1 MRNKIILGDCLSGL
15 KQMNDDS
22 VDVVFTSPPY
32 ADNGTESFDDIKS
45 KGLGNNPYGTHRKY
59 LNVESKFGKDWLDW
73 QIEIINQCLRVCKK
87 YLIYII
93 GAIKSNRSNVYKLIG
108 YYSDYIHE
116 DIIWYKPNGLP
127 CRNEGSISNTY
138 EHILII
144 KKNKNDKVKVNSNG
158 FRNVITGIGVNS
170 QNDFAEI
177 HHAVM
182 NKKLSDLIISEFTQ
196 KGDLILDPFMGMGTT
211 ALSCKQLGRDFC
223 GFEICEEYYK
233 QCIER
238 IENDGFVTKN
248 ANDFT
253 TEDGLF

>member
-1 MRNKIILGDCLSGL
+1 M
-15 KQMNDDS
+15 
-22 VDVVFTSPPY
+22 F
-32 ADNGTESFDDIKS
+32 
-45 KGLGNNPYGTHRKY
+45 KGL
-59 LNVESKFGKDWLDW
+59 
-73 QIEIINQCLRVCKK
+73 QK
-87 YLIYII
+87 YLIYNI

-108 YYSDYIHE
+108 YYSDYIHD
-116 DIIWYKPNGLP
+116 DIIWYKSNGLP

-158 FRNVITGIGVNS
+158 FRNLITGIGVNS

-196 KGDLILDPFMGMGTT
+196 KGDLVLDPFMGMGTT

-253 TEDGLF
+253 TENGLF